1 VNGDAVDI
9 DENGRVL
16 LPAPMR
22 KLLGITGKDQ
32 VWLDAFNGRVNLVT
46 KKVFDERMRESDEN
60 RAADLAALDELAD
73 FR

>member
-1 VNGDAVDI
+1 
-9 DENGRVL
+9 
-16 LPAPMR
+16 LPAATR

-46 KKVFDERMRESDEN
+46 KTVYDERMRESEEN
-60 RAADLAALDELAD
+60 RATDAVALDEMEG